1 MTRLFIE
8 AVSLLVG
15 FSPLLGLSSSQPHS
29 LIYLSL
35 SFITHH
41 HQLEPETLEHIVD
54 EFDEFMIIATDGVW
68 DVIDNNQAV
77 QMVQNFVSKSSHWS
91 TLDASNTITKFARSR
106 WEKLSPMVDD
116 ITAIVVCLK
125 RS

>member
-1 MTRLFIE
+1 MT
-8 AVSLLVG
+8 LLYTEVG
-15 FSPLLGLSSSQPHS
+15 FLQVCLTAIHSNLSAP
-29 LIYLSL
+29 YLSL
-35 SFITHH
+35 ISVP
-41 HQLEPETLEHIVD
+41 LPEPETLEHIVD
-54 EFDEFMIIATDGVW
+54 EYDEFMIIATDGVW

-77 QMVQNFVSKSSHWS
+77 QMVANFVSKSSHWN

-116 ITAIVVCLK
+116 ITCIVCTLR